1 MPAAAAPNRHLSDVG
16 HGGVPLPAWE
26 TSSGTMR
33 TDLVNIVHQWYHLVR
48 KGHDVVCIEPPGR
61 LCALYQN
68 DQYGLDPEFLS

>member
-1 MPAAAAPNRHLSDVG
+1 
-16 HGGVPLPAWE
+16 
-26 TSSGTMR
+26 MR